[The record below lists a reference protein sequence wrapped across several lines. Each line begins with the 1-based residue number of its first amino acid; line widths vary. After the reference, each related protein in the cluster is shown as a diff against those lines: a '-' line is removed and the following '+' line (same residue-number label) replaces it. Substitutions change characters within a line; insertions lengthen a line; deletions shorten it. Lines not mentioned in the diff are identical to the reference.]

1 MNKFLKDLVQLLPVI
16 VALVPN
22 FIDERLVDL
31 FKLYSYVNIIKVQLT
46 LEQPLFA
53 SHISYNR

>member
-31 FKLYSYVNIIKVQLT
+31 FKLYAYVNIIKVQLT
-46 LEQPLFA
+46 LEQPLSA
-53 SHISYNR
+53 SHIS

>member
-31 FKLYSYVNIIKVQLT
+31 FKLYAYVNIIKVQLT

-53 SHISYNR
+53 SHIS